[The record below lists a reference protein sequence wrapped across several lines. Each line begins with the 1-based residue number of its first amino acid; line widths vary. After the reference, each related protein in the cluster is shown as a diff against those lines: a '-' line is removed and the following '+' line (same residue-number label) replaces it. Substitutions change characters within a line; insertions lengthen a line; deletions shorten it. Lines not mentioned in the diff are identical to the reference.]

1 MEEGENDDADIGV
14 NTPDSEECVGAVACE
29 SFPIQEVKLPSV
41 LVNEKARNSESSS
54 TDNSTE
60 GFDPSPKQSSDYYY
74 FYQGN

>member
-1 MEEGENDDADIGV
+1 MEEENNDGSIDV
-14 NTPDSEECVGAVACE
+14 NIPDSEVCRGAEACE
-29 SFPIQEVKLPSV
+29 SPPIQEVALPPV